1 MPLRTARMTRD
12 AIRVRVT
19 GSPALLLSGSLT
31 KTGESGPER
40 CQRTKSGPE
49 SLQSGSEGSCA
60 SQAASARI
68 WRCSPGMP
76 PLSPITAEVSQE
88 RHEARREQR
97 RISHLE
103 GEHGGGVRRAQLPH
117 QPLCEGTQLLHGL
130 LPALKR
136 LHLRGRIGPEVE
148 EHAAELLAESVR
160 AASHE
165 GCGGRHVEELPVEAA
180 CPAASVVHED
190 ARHERGRAHD
200 EAEVGGNGGRQNGKL
215 RL

>member
-1 MPLRTARMTRD
+1 MPTHEERPRKPPVGIRGILRVAGGKRPHL
-12 AIRVRVT
+12 A
-19 GSPALLLSGSLT
+19 
-31 KTGESGPER
+31 
-40 CQRTKSGPE
+40 
-49 SLQSGSEGSCA
+49 LQSGHALIESHHG
-60 SQAASARI
+60 
-68 WRCSPGMP
+68 PD
-76 PLSPITAEVSQE
+76 AEVSQE

-180 CPAASVVHED
+180 CTAASVVHED